1 MSILDIIFLSI
12 GLAMDCL
19 AVSIASGIILGRIRM
34 CVVLRM
40 AILFGLFQALMPLI
54 GWLVTSLF
62 SSYVSSYDH
71 WIAFGML
78 AFLGGRM
85 IKESFDKGES
95 GHFAPDALMTQ
106 MMLAVATSIDAA
118 AAGISFACLG
128 YDSMQ
133 SLIIPLSVIGLFSF
147 FFSVVGNFLGVKCGV
162 LVKKRLNPEL
172 LGGITLIIIGI
183 KVLFTHLLS

>member
-71 WIAFGML
+71 WID
-78 AFLGGRM
+78 R
-85 IKESFDKGES
+85 K
-95 GHFAPDALMTQ
+95 
-106 MMLAVATSIDAA
+106 
-118 AAGISFACLG
+118 
-128 YDSMQ
+128 
-133 SLIIPLSVIGLFSF
+133 
-147 FFSVVGNFLGVKCGV
+147 SVV
-162 LVKKRLNPEL
+162 
-172 LGGITLIIIGI
+172 
-183 KVLFTHLLS
+183 